1 MVDRFLVMARFA
13 VDDIPIMAC
22 DTIEEAKA
30 VATGIARD
38 PAVLLTTYGGVFH
51 ALSIHSP
58 DIVNLA
64 AATVLRL
71 RDGRLVDAVCW
82 TIIPTEQE
90 ASNDGSV

>member
-1 MVDRFLVMARFA
+1 MNDRFLVMARFS
-13 VDDIPIMAC
+13 VDDIPLLVC
-22 DTIEEAKA
+22 DTLDEAKA

-51 ALSIHSP
+51 ALSIHDP

-71 RDGRLVDAVCW
+71 QEGRTVDAVCW
-82 TIIPTEQE
+82 VMIPPKQE
-90 ASNDGSV
+90 GPI